1 MLMRA
6 NSHRSSQN
14 SLEMHFQVDLK
25 SLFLLL
31 QSALNLIVA
40 RLQSMHFK
48 KPAQRPGRPDG
59 SHELARNPGVR
70 AYFLQCI
77 FPHSGFIFPTIE
89 IHVGN
94 MNADFLK
101 F

>member
-1 MLMRA
+1 MRA

-40 RLQSMHFK
+40 ARLQSMHFK
-48 KPAQRPGRPDG
+48 KPAQRPD
-59 SHELARNPGVR
+59 SWS
-70 AYFLQCI
+70 FD
-77 FPHSGFIFPTIE
+77 HSNYIRSPI
-89 IHVGN
+89 
-94 MNADFLK
+94 
-101 F
+101 